1 MSTWLLPENIAD
13 VLPSEARKI
22 EELRRRLLDR
32 FRSYGYEM
40 VMPPLLEYLESLLT
54 GGGNDLHLC
63 TFKLVDELSGRTLGL
78 RADMTPQVARID
90 AHLLNRKGVTRLC
103 YAGNVLHTRPR
114 GLHATR
120 EQIQIGAELYGHAG
134 LEADLEVQQLTLDA
148 LRLTGIGTIR
158 LDLCH
163 AGVINALFSRDAV
176 AAARGETLYG
186 ALAGK
191 DVPLLNELTKDLGRD
206 TRAALR
212 ALPHLY
218 GDALV
223 IDEARRQLPALPE
236 ITRALDDLTQLAA
249 QVQGAEV
256 AIDLAD
262 LRGYAYH
269 SGAMFSAYVDGVPNA
284 VARGGRYDHVG
295 QSYGRARPATGFS
308 LDLREIAR
316 ISPVEVCGTAILALW
331 HQDEALG
338 VAVAALRDAGEVVIQ
353 EMPGHG
359 HVLNEFACDR
369 VLVEQGGAWLVQTR

>member
-54 GGGNDLHLC
+54 GGGNDLHLR

-90 AHLLNRKGVTRLC
+90 AHLLNRQGVTRLC

-134 LEADLEVQQLTLDA
+134 LEADLEVQQLMLDA

-163 AGVINALFSRDAV
+163 AGVLNALFSRDAV

-191 DVPLLNELTKDLGRD
+191 DVPLLNELTEDLGPD

-218 GDALV
+218 GDASV

-236 ITRALDDLTQLAA
+236 ITRALDDLAQLAA

-269 SGAMFSAYVDGVPNA
+269 SARCSRPTSTACRTRWRVAAVTTTSGRPMAAPARPPASRWTCAKSRGSRRSRHAARRSSRPGARTRRCAWRWPRCAM
-284 VARGGRYDHVG
+284 
-295 QSYGRARPATGFS
+295 RARS
-308 LDLREIAR
+308 
-316 ISPVEVCGTAILALW
+316 
-331 HQDEALG
+331 
-338 VAVAALRDAGEVVIQ
+338 
-353 EMPGHG
+353 
-359 HVLNEFACDR
+359 
-369 VLVEQGGAWLVQTR
+369 